1 MQQVKIKKIYGFQG
15 SLKTPTSPPTHLKT
29 GESKAVRV
37 KSRPGWTVGESSLP
51 SAPRCS
57 PPPPRGGAGDE
68 MGDGQEIWAANQP
81 ILLPLLRMLTW
92 P

>member
-15 SLKTPTSPPTHLKT
+15 GFKTSTSPPTHLKT
-29 GESKAVRV
+29 GKNKAVRV

-51 SAPRCS
+51 SAPQCS

-68 MGDGQEIWAANQP
+68 MGGWAGNLGRTPTNPAAPSQNAC
-81 ILLPLLRMLTW
+81 
-92 P
+92 